1 MHMRRARDQRPNR
14 PILRPCQVSRMSML
28 GIMGIVGTLFALTV
42 LPRVVTAASSV
53 GSSIPPPLPG
63 AILLEG
69 KAIPFLHGQPL
80 VAIQVFAFRS
90 HTLTPIPFQ
99 IDERDR
105 RGRWVITAGPR
116 PSRDNKPDIF
126 DANDALIF
134 LSRDLGAQTAVDTFP
149 QAPSVWHEIRL
160 GPPTSPFG
168 FVYIGLGE
176 ALARSD
182 APPRV
187 RYMPDQDRVY
197 TERYTLEFGA
207 PLPTHLAFVSAL
219 GDFGQNTIAGIRIA
233 GEIRFLDGL
242 LRVRRTDQDL
252 QSRLYG
258 YRQGPVRIIRRAQY
272 WFPLPF
278 GLRATGRIDL
288 IFYPDCVEGTAL
300 VKLKIPP
307 RFVLADGELSVY
319 FDFLNFSG
327 ARVLLASSASR
338 QPGNSRMAQ
347 AQQALTQQPA
357 RWAALLLPTG
367 QTLLLITR
375 LEGKLQQLDQR
386 VYFEDRTQPVGGQ
399 SVGGQPAF
407 GFHFSKLSRLD
418 AGTYRLSIFGVL
430 LNTTDSEDIQSAA
443 AFFLSPPAVTV
454 SRLK

>member
-1 MHMRRARDQRPNR
+1 MP
-14 PILRPCQVSRMSML
+14 
-28 GIMGIVGTLFALTV
+28 GIIAMLFALTV
-42 LPRVVTAASSV
+42 LPRVVTAASSL
-53 GSSIPPPLPG
+53 SLSIPLSLPG

-69 KAIPFLHGQPL
+69 RDIPFLHGQPL
-80 VAIQVFAFRS
+80 AAIQVFAFRS
-90 HTLTPIPFQ
+90 NTLTPIPFQ

-126 DANDALIF
+126 DANDVLIF
-134 LSRDLGAQTAVDTFP
+134 LSRNLGAQTAIDTFP
-149 QAPSVWHEIRL
+149 QAQSMWHEIRL

-168 FVYIGLGE
+168 FVYIGLGT
-176 ALARSD
+176 ALPRSD
-182 APPRV
+182 APPPV

-197 TERYTLEFGA
+197 TEHYTLEFGA

-219 GDFGQNTIAGIRIA
+219 GDFGQNTIAGVRVA
-233 GEIRFLDGL
+233 GEVHFLGGL
-242 LRVRRTDQDL
+242 LRIRRTDQDL

-258 YRQGPVRIIRRAQY
+258 YRQGPVRIIRRARY

-319 FDFLNFSG
+319 FDFLNFS
-327 ARVLLASSASR
+327 AAHVLLASSATNP
-338 QPGNSRMAQ
+338 PGIGRMTQ

-386 VYFEDRTQPVGGQ
+386 V
-399 SVGGQPAF
+399 
-407 GFHFSKLSRLD
+407 
-418 AGTYRLSIFGVL
+418 
-430 LNTTDSEDIQSAA
+430 
-443 AFFLSPPAVTV
+443 
-454 SRLK
+454 

>member
-1 MHMRRARDQRPNR
+1 MRYNR
-14 PILRPCQVSRMSML
+14 PILRLCRVSML
-28 GIMGIVGTLFALTV
+28 GLLGVMSMLFALTL
-42 LPRVVTAASSV
+42 LPRVVTAASRI
-53 GSSIPPPLPG
+53 GSSIPPSLPG

-69 KAIPFLHGQPL
+69 KALPFLYGRQL
-80 VAIQVFAFRS
+80 VEIQVFAFHS

-134 LSRDLGAQTAVDTFP
+134 LSRDLGVQTAIDTLP
-149 QAPSVWHEIRL
+149 QASGAWHEIRL

-168 FVYIGLGE
+168 FVYIGLGV

-182 APPRV
+182 APPPV
-187 RYMPDQDRVY
+187 RYMPDEDRIY

-219 GDFGQNTIAGIRIA
+219 GEFGQNTIAGVRIA
-233 GEIRFLDGL
+233 GEIRFLGGL
-242 LRVRRTDQDL
+242 LRIRRTDQDL

-258 YRQGPVRIIRRAQY
+258 YRQGPVRIIRRARY

-307 RFVLADGELSVY
+307 RYVLADGELSTY
-319 FDFLNFSG
+319 LDFLNFSG
-327 ARVLLASSASR
+327 ARVLLA
-338 QPGNSRMAQ
+338 GNSTREPANGLMTQ
-347 AQQALTQQPA
+347 ARKASTQQPT

-367 QTLLLITR
+367 QTLLLLTR

-386 VYFEDRTQPVGGQ
+386 VYFEDKTQP
-399 SVGGQPAF
+399 VGGQPAF
-407 GFHFSKLSRLD
+407 GFHFSKVS
-418 AGTYRLSIFGVL
+418 RLSIFGL
-430 LNTTDSEDIQSAA
+430 IFDTTDPEDIQSAA
-443 AFFLSPPAVTV
+443 NSFLSAPVITV
-454 SRLK
+454 SRLR

>member
-1 MHMRRARDQRPNR
+1 MG
-14 PILRPCQVSRMSML
+14 ML
-28 GIMGIVGTLFALTV
+28 FVLTV
-42 LPRVVTAASSV
+42 LPRVVTAASSL
-53 GSSIPPPLPG
+53 GSSIPRSLPG

-69 KAIPFLHGQPL
+69 REIPFLHGQPL
-80 VAIQVFAFRS
+80 AAIQVFACRS
-90 HTLTPIPFQ
+90 NTLTPIPFQ

-126 DANDALIF
+126 DANDVLIF
-134 LSRDLGAQTAVDTFP
+134 LSRDLGGQTAIDTFP
-149 QAPSVWHEIRL
+149 QAPSVWHEIRR

-168 FVYIGLGE
+168 FVYIGLGGP
-176 ALARSD
+176 LARSD

-187 RYMPDQDRVY
+187 RYMPDQDRVC

-207 PLPTHLAFVSAL
+207 PLPAHLAFVSAL
-219 GDFGQNTIAGIRIA
+219 VDFGPATITGSRIA
-233 GEIRFLDGL
+233 GEIRFLSGL

-258 YRQGPVRIIRRAQY
+258 YRQGPVRIIRTARY

-319 FDFLNFSG
+319 FDFLNFS
-327 ARVLLASSASR
+327 AAHVLLASSASN
-338 QPGNSRMAQ
+338 QPGNGRRTQ
-347 AQQALTQQPA
+347 TQRALTQQPA

-367 QTLLLITR
+367 KTLLLITR
-375 LEGKLQQLDQR
+375 LEGKLRQLDQR
-386 VYFEDRTQPVGGQ
+386 VYFENKTQP
-399 SVGGQPAF
+399 VGGQPAF

-418 AGTYRLSIFGVL
+418 AGTYRMSIFGVH

-443 AFFLSPPAVTV
+443 AFFLSPPVVTV

>member
-1 MHMRRARDQRPNR
+1 M
-14 PILRPCQVSRMSML
+14 
-28 GIMGIVGTLFALTV
+28 
-42 LPRVVTAASSV
+42 
-53 GSSIPPPLPG
+53 PG

-69 KAIPFLHGQPL
+69 KDVPFLHGQPL
-80 VAIQVFAFRS
+80 AAIQVFAFRS
-90 HTLTPIPFQ
+90 NTLTPIPFQ

-126 DANDALIF
+126 DSNDALIF
-134 LSRDLGAQTAVDTFP
+134 LSRDLGGQTAIDTFP
-149 QAPSVWHEIRL
+149 QVHRVWHEIRL

-168 FVYIGLGE
+168 FAYIGLGV

-219 GDFGQNTIAGIRIA
+219 GDFGQNTIAGVRIA
-233 GEIRFLDGL
+233 GEIRFLGGL
-242 LRVRRTDQDL
+242 LRIRRTNQDL

-258 YRQGPVRIIRRAQY
+258 YRQGPVRIIRRARY

-288 IFYPDCVEGTAL
+288 IFHPDCVEGTAL

-319 FDFLNFSG
+319 FDFLNFNA
-327 ARVLLASSASR
+327 ARVLLASSTSN
-338 QPGNSRMAQ
+338 QSGNGRMTL

-367 QTLLLITR
+367 QTFLLITR
-375 LEGKLQQLDQR
+375 LEGKLRQLDQR
-386 VYFEDRTQPVGGQ
+386 VYFENKTQPG
-399 SVGGQPAF
+399 GGQPAF

>member
-1 MHMRRARDQRPNR
+1 
-14 PILRPCQVSRMSML
+14 ML
-28 GIMGIVGTLFALTV
+28 GIPGIISMLFALTL
-42 LPRVVTAASSV
+42 LPRVVTATSSI
-53 GSSIPPPLPG
+53 GSSIPLSLPG

-69 KAIPFLHGQPL
+69 KALPFLYGQPL
-80 VAIQVFAFRS
+80 VEIQVFAFHS
-90 HTLTPIPFQ
+90 HTLTPILFQ

-134 LSRDLGAQTAVDTFP
+134 LSRDLGAQIAIDTLP
-149 QAPSVWHEIRL
+149 QASGAWHEIRL

-168 FVYIGLGE
+168 FVYIGLGV

-182 APPRV
+182 APPPV
-187 RYMPDQDRVY
+187 RYMPDEDRIY

-219 GDFGQNTIAGIRIA
+219 ADFGQNTIAGVRIA
-233 GEIRFLDGL
+233 GEIRFLGGL
-242 LRVRRTDQDL
+242 LRIRRTDQDL

-258 YRQGPVRIIRRAQY
+258 YRQGPVRIIRRARY

-300 VKLKIPP
+300 IKLKIPP
-307 RFVLADGELSVY
+307 RLVLADGELSTY

-327 ARVLLASSASR
+327 ARVLLA
-338 QPGNSRMAQ
+338 GNSAREPANGLMTQ
-347 AQQALTQQPA
+347 ARKASTQQPT

-386 VYFEDRTQPVGGQ
+386 VYFEHKTQP
-399 SVGGQPAF
+399 VGGQPAF
-407 GFHFSKLSRLD
+407 GFHFSKVSRLD
-418 AGTYRLSIFGVL
+418 AGTYRLSIFGL
-430 LNTTDSEDIQSAA
+430 LLDTTDSEDIQSAA
-443 AFFLSPPAVTV
+443 TFFLSPPVITV
-454 SRLK
+454 SRLR